1 MKTCLLILALMAT
14 GASAQFTKDRSNLP
28 ELAQTAGSRLAVD
41 YEKKWMAWCERA
53 CIQPFARRLGQSA
66 ELNELALKVVRRGIP
81 LLRNHAERDWS
92 YGAADL
98 AKDCEILHIRGLND
112 PLISWLQCWAIHT
125 STRDFGACTE
135 AFRRGY
141 EHRLAQTILPLVR
154 YLLLVTYEDIRR
166 DAGQRN
172 GGQSYDKPLMD
183 AAWLSLQDQSYMEDE
198 EEILAENLVPLF
210 YEEVF
215 TTDENKVAEICRMMP
230 LKSAYARLML
240 EGAFEL
246 RKAWLARGHDW
257 ASAVPPKGWE
267 GFEQRMKNA
276 AEKFRAAWE
285 LHPEYPQPATNML
298 DISVV
303 ARGAVAEES
312 AEWFSRALTAQF
324 DYLPAYKAWL
334 NGLLPRWGGS
344 HEKMLDFGIMC
355 ARTHRYDTQ
364 VPYFFFKILGDVLD
378 DSGMGRA
385 VFKDVAVKETT
396 LGLSEQRV
404 KDARNEE
411 QRENALSMLGIH
423 AWACENY
430 ARATEVL
437 KSQPKK
443 FARPAIIVELPFKT
457 HERIIRGESG
467 LYATGLKAEWEK
479 AEAAWKGKKLE
490 QAAQEYEA
498 LQTKPGGQDNDLV
511 ASRLATVRFEQ
522 EFQKGGW
529 VSLNIEPRLL
539 CWQIDKGNWSATKEG
554 VLTNVGAGDS
564 AYLLHNGRLGDDFQM
579 RGKFEIKGA
588 RAEAGMGIMLGY
600 GRDEESAR
608 WVSCVH
614 QFEKV
619 GSRVEML
626 DGKFDS
632 TVDDALLGDGVGRFE
647 FEITCH
653 DGRITYAING
663 CRVYTDCVAYDT
675 LEPFPPLKR
684 MSDGRVGL
692 GHLLCPSGATTRLL
706 KAEVRRLPDD
716 SALRPAGGP
725 PPGDTQMTA
734 QQLLDYLDETT
745 WSFSKAENEPEIAEV
760 TFRASGREFRF
771 FKAPD
776 ERQLHRFVV
785 TDGRTLRMAQVRT
798 LIFNADHSGFVIQ
811 NWPGSGDQR
820 YCRLKSRP
828 QPEAS
833 LVALRKAVTKEEVDA
848 GRKARWQH
856 TRWKRGDSTL
866 EFFDDGRW
874 HEDWVV
880 RPWDGQ
886 WMVQSDDEAVV
897 VKGDNDVQHFHISQ
911 DGQTLRRSD
920 GTEWKRVP

>member
-1 MKTCLLILALMAT
+1 MKTCLFILALMAI

-41 YEKKWMAWCERA
+41 YEKKWLAWCERA
-53 CIQPFARRLGQSA
+53 CIQPFVARLGQSA
-66 ELNELALKVVRRGIP
+66 ELNELALNVVRRGIP
-81 LLRNHAERDWS
+81 LLRNHAERDFS
-92 YGAADL
+92 YSSANL
-98 AKDCEILHIRGLND
+98 ASDCEELIKRGMDD
-112 PLISWLQCWAIHT
+112 PLVCWLQCWAIHD
-125 STRDFGACTE
+125 STRDFQACTQ
-135 AFRRGY
+135 AFKRGY
-141 EHRLAQTILPLVR
+141 DHRLAQTILPVVR
-154 YLLLVTYEDIRR
+154 YLLIVTYEDIRR
-166 DAGQRN
+166 DAGQR
-172 GGQSYDKPLMD
+172 GGDKTYDRPLMD
-183 AAWLSLQDQSYMEDE
+183 AAWLSLQDQSYLEEDE
-198 EEILAENLVPLF
+198 EVLAENLVPLF

-215 TTDENKVAEICRMMP
+215 TTDENKVAEICRMP

-246 RKAWLARGHDW
+246 RKAWLERGHDW
-257 ASAVPPKGWE
+257 ASGVKPEGWV
-267 GFEQRMKNA
+267 GFEQHMKQA
-276 AEKFRAAWE
+276 AGKFRAAWE
-285 LHPEYPQPATNML
+285 MRPQYPQPATNML
-298 DISVV
+298 DISIV
-303 ARGAVAEES
+303 ARRAVEEES
-312 AEWFSRALTAQF
+312 AEWFNRALTAQF
-324 DYLPAYKAWL
+324 DYLPAYRAWL
-334 NGLLPRWGGS
+334 NGLLPRWSGS

-396 LGLSEQRV
+396 LALSEQRV

-423 AWACENY
+423 AWACEEH

-437 KSQPKK
+437 KSQPKRFK
-443 FARPAIIVELPFKT
+443 RPAILVMLPFKT
-457 HERIIRGESG
+457 NERDIRGESE
-467 LYATGLKAEWEK
+467 LYAHDLKDGWEK
-479 AEAAWKGKKLE
+479 AQSAWKAKKLE
-490 QAAQEYEA
+490 EAAGLYEELLA
-498 LQTKPGGQDNDLV
+498 KPGGQDNDLV

-554 VLTNVGAGDS
+554 VLTNVGTGDS

-588 RAEAGMGIMLGY
+588 RAEAGMGVMLGY

-653 DGRITYAING
+653 EGRITYAVNG
-663 CRVYTDCVAYDT
+663 CKVYNDCTAYDT

-684 MSDGRVGL
+684 MRDGRVGL
-692 GHLLCPSGATTRLL
+692 GHLLCPSGVTTRLL

-716 SALRPAGGP
+716 FTQRPAGGP
-725 PPGDTQMTA
+725 LPGDTQMTA

-785 TDGRTLRMAQVRT
+785 ADGRTLRMAQVRT
-798 LIFNADHSGFVIQ
+798 LIFNADHSGFLIQ

-848 GRKARWQH
+848 ARKARWQH
-856 TRWKRGDSTL
+856 THWKRGDSTL
-866 EFFDDGRW
+866 EFFEDGRW

-880 RPWDGQ
+880 RPWDGK

-920 GTEWKRVP
+920 GTEWTRVP

>member
-1 MKTCLLILALMAT
+1 MTMKTCLIILSSLALMEI
-14 GASAQFTKDRSNLP
+14 SAQSQFIKDRSDLP
-28 ELAQTAGSRLAVD
+28 ELAQAAGSRLAVD
-41 YEKKWMAWCERA
+41 YETKWLAWCERV
-53 CIQPFARRLGQSA
+53 CIQPFAARPGGSA
-66 ELNELALKVVRRGIP
+66 EVKEQAVKVVRRGIP
-81 LLRNHAERDWS
+81 LLRNHAERDYS
-92 YGAADL
+92 YSSARL
-98 AKDCEILHIRGLND
+98 ASDCAELIKQGMDD
-112 PLISWLQCWAIHT
+112 PVLYWLQCWAIHD
-125 STRDFGACTE
+125 STRDFPACVV
-135 AFRRGY
+135 AFKRGY
-141 EHRLAQTILPLVR
+141 NHKLVQTILPAVR
-154 YLLLVTYEDIRR
+154 YLLIVTFEDIRR
-166 DAGQRN
+166 DAGQKGDDRT
-172 GGQSYDKPLMD
+172 YDRPLMEC
-183 AAWLSLQDQSYMEDE
+183 ARLSLLDGSYQEED

-215 TTDENKVAEICRMMP
+215 TTDEKKVAEICETP
-230 LKSAYARLML
+230 LKSKYAQLML
-240 EGAFEL
+240 KGAFEL
-246 RKAWLARGHDW
+246 RKARQGQG
-257 ASAVPPKGWE
+257 SATDPFDGSVGV
-267 GFEQRMKNA
+267 QHMNQA

-285 LHPEYPQPATNML
+285 MKPQYPQPATNML
-298 DISVV
+298 DISIV
-303 ARGAVAEES
+303 ARRAVEEES
-312 AEWFSRALTAQF
+312 TEWFNRALTAQF

-364 VPYFFFKILGDVLD
+364 VPYYFFKILGDVLD
-378 DSGMGRA
+378 DSSLGRK
-385 VFKDVAVKETT
+385 VFKDVIVKETAMA
-396 LGLSEQRV
+396 LSEQKV
-404 KDARNEE
+404 KDARNEA

-423 AWACENY
+423 AWACEEY

-443 FARPAIIVELPFKT
+443 FTRPAIIVELPFKT
-457 HERIIRGESG
+457 HERIIRGESE
-467 LYATGLKAEWEK
+467 LYAHDLKDEWEK
-479 AEAAWKGKKLE
+479 AESAWKAKQLDE
-490 QAAQEYEA
+490 AARLYEA
-498 LQTKPGGQDNDLV
+498 LLTKPGGSDNELV
-511 ASRLATVRFEQ
+511 ASKHASVRFEQ
-522 EFQKGGW
+522 EFNKGGW

-539 CWQIDKGNWSATKEG
+539 CWQLDKGNWTATKEG
-554 VLTNVGAGDS
+554 VLTNVGMGDS
-564 AYLLHNGRLGDDFQM
+564 AFILHNGRIGDDFQV
-579 RGKFEIKGA
+579 RGEFEIKGA
-588 RAEAGMGIMLGY
+588 RAEAGMGVMLGY

-614 QFEKV
+614 QFEKI

-653 DGRITYAING
+653 DGRITYAVNG
-663 CRVYTDCVAYDT
+663 CKVYTDCTAYDT

-684 MSDGRVGL
+684 MRDGRVGL

-706 KAEVRRLPDD
+706 NAEVRRLPDD
-716 SALRPAGGP
+716 YTLRPAGGAL
-725 PPGDTQMTA
+725 PGDTKMTA

-745 WSFSKAENEPEIAEV
+745 WSFSKAENEPEFAEV
-760 TFRASGREFRF
+760 TIRASGREFRF

-776 ERQLHRFVV
+776 ERQMHRFAVK
-785 TDGRTLRMAQVRT
+785 DGQTLRLAQDRKLV
-798 LIFNADHSGFVIQ
+798 FNADHSGFVIQ
-811 NWPGSGDQR
+811 NWPGKGDQR

-833 LVALRKAVTKEEVDA
+833 LVALRKAVTKEEVSA
-848 GRKARWQH
+848 ARKARWQH
-856 TRWKRGDSTL
+856 THWKRGDSTL

-880 RPWDGQ
+880 RPWDGK
-886 WMVQSDDEAVV
+886 WMVQSDYEAVV

>member
-1 MKTCLLILALMAT
+1 MKKTCLFIFGSLALMEIS
-14 GASAQFTKDRSNLP
+14 GLSQFIKDRSDLP
-28 ELAQTAGSRLAVD
+28 ELAQAAGSRLAVD
-41 YEKKWMAWCERA
+41 YEKKWLAWCERV
-53 CIQPFARRLGQSA
+53 CIQPFAARLAGSA
-66 ELNELALKVVRRGIP
+66 EAKEQAVKVVRRGIP
-81 LLRNHAERDWS
+81 LLRNHAERDFS
-92 YGAADL
+92 YSSANL
-98 AKDCEILHIRGLND
+98 ATDCAELIKQGMDD
-112 PLISWLQCWAIHT
+112 PVLYWLQCWAIHD
-125 STRDFGACTE
+125 STRDFPACAA
-135 AFRRGY
+135 AFKRGY
-141 EHRLAQTILPLVR
+141 NHKLAQTILPAVR
-154 YLLLVTYEDIRR
+154 YLLIVTFEDIRR
-166 DAGQRN
+166 DAVQKGDDRT
-172 GGQSYDKPLMD
+172 YDRSLMES
-183 AAWLSLQDQSYMEDE
+183 ARLSLLDGSYLEEDE
-198 EEILAENLVPLF
+198 EVLAENLVPLF

-215 TTDENKVAEICRMMP
+215 TTDEKKVAEICQTP
-230 LKSAYARLML
+230 LKSKYAQLML
-240 EGAFEL
+240 KGAFEL
-246 RKAWLARGHDW
+246 RKARQGQG
-257 ASAVPPKGWE
+257 SATDPFDGSVGV
-267 GFEQRMKNA
+267 QHMNQA

-285 LHPEYPQPATNML
+285 MKPQYPQPATNML
-298 DISVV
+298 DISIL
-303 ARGAVAEES
+303 ARRAVEEES
-312 AEWFSRALTAQF
+312 TEWFTRALTAQF

-364 VPYFFFKILGDVLD
+364 VPYYFFKILGDVLD
-378 DSGMGRA
+378 DSTTGRM
-385 VFKDVAVKETT
+385 VFNDVIVKETT
-396 LGLSEQRV
+396 LALSEQKV
-404 KDARNEE
+404 KDARNEV

-423 AWACENY
+423 AWACEEY

-443 FARPAIIVELPFKT
+443 FARPAIIVMLPFKT
-457 HERIIRGESG
+457 NERDIRGESE
-467 LYATGLKAEWEK
+467 LYAHDLKHDWEK
-479 AEAAWKGKKLE
+479 TEAAWKAKQLE
-490 QAAQEYEA
+490 EAARLYEA
-498 LQTKPGGQDNDLV
+498 LLTKPGGSDNELV
-511 ASRLATVRFEQ
+511 ASKLASVRFEQ
-522 EFQKGGW
+522 EFNKGGW

-539 CWQIDKGNWSATKEG
+539 CWQLDKGNWTATKEG
-554 VLTNVGAGDS
+554 VLTNVGMGDS
-564 AYLLHNGRLGDDFQM
+564 AFILHNGRIGDDFQV
-579 RGKFEIKGA
+579 RGEFEIKGA
-588 RAEAGMGIMLGY
+588 RAEAGMGVMLGY

-614 QFEKV
+614 QFEKI

-647 FEITCH
+647 FEITSH
-653 DGRITYAING
+653 DGRITYAVNG
-663 CRVYTDCVAYDT
+663 CKVYTDCTAYDT

-684 MSDGRVGL
+684 MRDGRVGL

-716 SALRPAGGP
+716 YTLRPAGGAL
-725 PPGDTQMTA
+725 PGDTKMTA

-745 WSFSKAENEPEIAEV
+745 WSFSKAENEPEFAEV

-776 ERQLHRFVV
+776 ERQMHRFAVK
-785 TDGRTLRMAQVRT
+785 DGQTLRLAQDRKLV
-798 LIFNADHSGFVIQ
+798 FNADHSGFVIQ
-811 NWPGSGDQR
+811 NWPGKGEQR

-833 LVALRKAVTKEEVDA
+833 LVALRKAVTKEEVSA
-848 GRKARWQH
+848 ARKARWQH
-856 TRWKRGDSTL
+856 THWKRGDSTL

-880 RPWDGQ
+880 RPWDGK